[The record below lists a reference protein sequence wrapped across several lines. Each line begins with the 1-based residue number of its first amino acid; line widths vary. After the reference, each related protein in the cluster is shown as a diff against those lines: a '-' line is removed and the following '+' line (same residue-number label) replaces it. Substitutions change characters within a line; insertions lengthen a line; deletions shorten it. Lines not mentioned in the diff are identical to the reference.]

1 MRTNWADHVVIT
13 VGGNTLENIYQEWL
27 AYKRD
32 NVKLQNDNERLRNQL
47 KEQGELIHKLKQEV
61 EDKETEVQKLLSMI
75 DNLKDDLYESTHS
88 NQPEYYYGGK

>member
-13 VGGNTLENIYQEWL
+13 VDGNTLENIYQEWI

-32 NVKLQNDNERLRNQL
+32 NVKLLNDKERMKKTL

-61 EDKETEVQKLLSMI
+61 EDKETEIQQLLSMI
-75 DNLKDDLYESTHS
+75 DNLKDDLR
-88 NQPEYYYGGK
+88 EYKTRDSQYFYNG